1 MAGGKETPRQK
12 MIGMMYLVLTAML
25 ALQVSSA
32 IIEKFILLNSSLEV
46 STSAVNQLNSETQQ
60 KIKAAV
66 EKSGN
71 RDADV
76 AILKQADEV
85 RQLTGGIVSEL
96 DGLKKEIID
105 FAGGGYN
112 EEGAIK
118 NPQEETKVGEMMI
131 GGNKNGKAYELKDK
145 LNGFIA
151 SIEKYSD
158 HKFSPLALDG
168 DEDPVAKDSK
178 DQRNKDFANLNF
190 GETPVA
196 AALAVLSQKQAD
208 IRRVESE
215 VLNYLASK
223 VGAADI
229 KFDRVLA
236 MLSAESKVV
245 VAGTKFKGQM
255 FIAAS
260 ASGLSPRMSLNGSAL
275 QVTNGVGEIEFVAQ
289 GGGEYNAEGLSRRT
303 LQGTITIPT
312 PSGRDT
318 TYRLEEEYFVAKQT
332 YQIETGT
339 MPPLYF
345 GCANKLSIQS
355 PAMGPLW
362 APTFTA
368 DGAEVINAG
377 KGKITVVPNKA
388 QVSLNVSNQGNV
400 IGREQ
405 FKVNRVPK
413 PALELRIGGRAANT
427 VQGESASAVRSI
439 QVVAVADE
447 GFKNYSPDDANFRV
461 SQIEVSLARGTRR
474 IAGPLVLQNGGG
486 SINTL
491 AAQAQPGDRYAI
503 EVKGVQRRNFK
514 GDISNVEMGNPNL
527 NLPLK

>member
-46 STSAVNQLNSETQQ
+46 STAAVNQLNAETQL

-66 EKSGN
+66 EKSGS
-71 RDADV
+71 RAADV

-85 RQLTGGIVSEL
+85 RQQTASIVSEL
-96 DGLKKEIID
+96 DGLKKEIVD

-112 EEGAIK
+112 EEGGIK
-118 NPQEETKVGEMMI
+118 NPQEETKVGELMI
-131 GGNKNGKAYELKDK
+131 GGGKNGKAYELKDK
-145 LNGFIA
+145 LNAFIG

-158 HKFSPLALDG
+158 HKFTKLALDG
-168 DEDPVAKDSK
+168 DEDPIAKGNK
-178 DQRNKDFANLNF
+178 DQQNKDFANLNF

-196 AALAVLSQKQAD
+196 AALAVLSQKQSD
-208 IRRVESE
+208 IRRIESE
-215 VLNYLASK
+215 VLNHLASK

-236 MLSAESKVV
+236 MMSAESKVV

-260 ASGLSPRMSLNGSAL
+260 ASGLSPRMSLNGSPL
-275 QVTNGVGEIEFVAQ
+275 QVTNGVGEIEFTAQ
-289 GGGEYNAEGLSRRT
+289 GGGEYNAEGLSKRT
-303 LQGTITIPT
+303 LQGLITIPT

-318 TYRLEEEYFVAKQT
+318 TYRLEEEYFVAKPT

-355 PAMGPLW
+355 PSLGALW
-362 APTFTA
+362 SPSFSA
-368 DGAEVINAG
+368 DGAEVINNG

-388 QVSLNVSNQGNV
+388 QVSLSVVNQGNTL
-400 IGREQ
+400 GTER

-413 PALELRIGGRAANT
+413 PALEVRIGGRAANT
-427 VQGESASAVRSI
+427 LQGESASSVRTI
-439 QVVAVADE
+439 QVVAIADE

-461 SQIEVSLARGTRR
+461 SSIEVSLARGTRR
-474 IAGPLVLQNGGG
+474 IAGPVSLANGGG
-486 SINTL
+486 SINSL
-491 AAQAQPGDRYAI
+491 ASQAQPGDRYAI

-514 GDISNVEMGNPNL
+514 GDISNVEMGNVVL
-527 NLPLK
+527 SIPLK

>member
-46 STSAVNQLNSETQQ
+46 SSAAVNQLNSDTQQ

-71 RDADV
+71 RAADV
-76 AILKQADEV
+76 AILKQAEDV
-85 RQLTGGIVSEL
+85 RQQTAGIMSEL
-96 DGLKKEIID
+96 DALKKEIIE

-118 NPQEETKVGEMMI
+118 NPSEETKVGELMI
-131 GGNKNGKAYELKDK
+131 GGNKNGKAYELKEK
-145 LNGFIA
+145 LNAFVSG
-151 SIEKYSD
+151 IEKYSD
-158 HKFSPLALDG
+158 HKFQPLALDG
-168 DEDPVAKDSK
+168 DEDPISKDNK

-196 AALAVLSQKQAD
+196 AALAVLSQKQSD
-208 IRRVESE
+208 IRRIESE

-236 MLSAESKVV
+236 MMSAESKVV

-260 ASGLSPRMSLNGSAL
+260 ASGLSPRMSLNGSPL
-275 QVTNGVGEIEFVAQ
+275 QVVNGVGEIEFTAQ
-289 GGGEYNAEGLSRRT
+289 GGEYNSEGLSRRT
-303 LQGTITIPT
+303 LQGVITIPT
-312 PSGRDT
+312 PSGKDT
-318 TYRLEEEYFVAKQT
+318 TYRLEEEFFVARPT

-355 PAMGPLW
+355 PSLGALW
-362 APTFTA
+362 SPSFSA
-368 DGAEVINAG
+368 DGAEVINNG

-388 QVSLNVSNQGNV
+388 QVSLTIANQGNTL
-400 IGREQ
+400 GTEP

-413 PALELRIGGRAANT
+413 PTLEIRVGGRPVNT
-427 VQGESASAVRSI
+427 LQGESASAVRSI
-439 QVVAVADE
+439 QVVAIPDE

-461 SQIEVSLARGTRR
+461 SSIEVSLARGTRR
-474 IAGPLVLQNGGG
+474 IAGPLSLANGGG
-486 SINTL
+486 SINSL
-491 AAQAQPGDRYAI
+491 AAQAQPGDRYAV

-514 GDISNVEMGNPNL
+514 GDVSNVEMGNVVL
-527 NLPLK
+527 SIPLK

>member
-46 STSAVNQLNSETQQ
+46 SSAAVNQINSETQQ
-60 KIKAAV
+60 KIKSAV

-71 RDADV
+71 RAADV

-85 RQLTGGIVSEL
+85 RQQTAGILSEL
-96 DGLKKEIID
+96 ETLKKEIVD

-112 EEGAIK
+112 EEGAIT
-118 NPQEETKVGEMMI
+118 NPQEETKVGELMI

-145 LNGFIA
+145 LNAFIA
-151 SIEKYSD
+151 SIEKYSS
-158 HKFSPLALDG
+158 HKYGPIALDG
-168 DEDPVAKDSK
+168 NEDPIAKDKK

-196 AALAVLSQKQAD
+196 AALAVLSQKQSD
-208 IRRVESE
+208 ILRIESE
-215 VLNYLASK
+215 VLNTLASK

-245 VAGTKFKGQM
+245 VAGTKFKGKM

-260 ASGLSPRMSLNGSAL
+260 SSGLTPRMSLNGSPL

-289 GGGEYNAEGLSRRT
+289 AGGEFNSEGLSRRT
-303 LQGTITIPT
+303 LQGVITIPT

-318 TYRLEEEYFVAKQT
+318 TYRLEEEYFVAKQS

-355 PAMGPLW
+355 PALGPLW
-362 APTFTA
+362 SPTFTA
-368 DGAEVINAG
+368 DGAEVINNG
-377 KGKITVVPNKA
+377 KGKITVVPTKSS
-388 QVSLNVSNQGNV
+388 VSLNVINQGNTV
-400 IGREQ
+400 GREE

-413 PALELRIGGRAANT
+413 PALEVRVGGRAANT
-427 VQGESASAVRSI
+427 LQGESASAVRNI
-439 QVVAVADE
+439 QVVAIPDE

-461 SQIEVSLARGTRR
+461 SSIEVSLARGTRR
-474 IAGPLVLQNGGG
+474 IAGPLALANGGG
-486 SINTL
+486 SLGAL

-514 GDISNVEMGNPNL
+514 GDIQNIEMGNVVL
-527 NLPLK
+527 QIPLK

>member
-1 MAGGKETPRQK
+1 

-46 STSAVNQLNSETQQ
+46 STSAVNQLNNETQQ

-71 RDADV
+71 RAADV
-76 AILKQADEV
+76 VILKQADEV

-96 DGLKKEIID
+96 DGLKKEIIE

-131 GGNKNGKAYELKDK
+131 GGNKNGKAYELKNK
-145 LNGFIA
+145 LNAFVA

-158 HKFSPLALDG
+158 HKFTPLALDG
-168 DEDPVAKDSK
+168 SEDPVAKDSK

-215 VLNYLASK
+215 VLAHLASK

-229 KFDRVLA
+229 KFDRILA
-236 MLSAESKVV
+236 MMSAESKVV
-245 VAGTKFKGQM
+245 VAGTKFKGKM

-260 ASGLSPRMSLNGSAL
+260 ASGISPRMSLNGSAL

-289 GGGEYNAEGLSRRT
+289 GGDFNSEGLARKV

-312 PSGRDT
+312 ASGRDT
-318 TYRLEEEYFVAKQT
+318 TYRLEEEYFVARQT

-355 PAMGPLW
+355 PALGALW

-368 DGAEVINAG
+368 DGAEVINNG
-377 KGKITVVPNKA
+377 KGKITVVPTKA
-388 QVSLNVSNQGNV
+388 QVSLSVNNQGV
-400 IGREQ
+400 TVGREQ

-413 PALELRIGGRAANT
+413 PALELRVGGKAANT

-439 QVVAVADE
+439 QVVAVPDE

-486 SINTL
+486 SINSL

-503 EVKGVQRRNFK
+503 EIKGVQRRNFK
-514 GDISNVEMGNPNL
+514 GDISNVEMGNPSL

>member
-46 STSAVNQLNSETQQ
+46 STSAVNQLNSETQL

-71 RDADV
+71 RDADL

-96 DGLKKEIID
+96 DGLKKEIIE

-145 LNGFIA
+145 LNAFVA
-151 SIEKYSD
+151 SLEKYSD
-158 HKFSPLALDG
+158 HKFMPLALDG
-168 DEDPVAKDSK
+168 SDDPIAKDSK

-215 VLNYLASK
+215 VLNHLASK

-260 ASGLSPRMSLNGSAL
+260 ASGISPRMSLNGSPL

-289 GGGEYNAEGLSRRT
+289 GGEYNSEGLAKKV
-303 LQGTITIPT
+303 LQGTIVIPT

-318 TYRLEEEYFVAKQT
+318 TYRLEEEYFVARPT

-355 PAMGPLW
+355 PSLGALW
-362 APTFTA
+362 APAFSA
-368 DGAEVINAG
+368 EGAEVINNG

-388 QVSLNVSNQGNV
+388 QVSLSISNQGNLL
-400 IGREQ
+400 GREP
-405 FKVNRVPK
+405 FNVNRVPK
-413 PALELRIGGRAANT
+413 PALELRVAGRVPNLT
-427 VQGESASAVRSI
+427 QGESASAVRSI
-439 QVVAVADE
+439 QVVAIPDE
-447 GFKNYSPDDANFRV
+447 GFKSYSPDDANFRV

-474 IAGPLVLQNGGG
+474 VAGPLALAGGG
-486 SINTL
+486 SINSL
-491 AAQAQPGDRYAI
+491 AAQAQPGDRYVI

-514 GDISNVEMGNPNL
+514 GDISNVEMGTPIL
-527 NLPLK
+527 YIPLK

>member
-32 IIEKFILLNSSLEV
+32 IIEKFILLNNSLEL
-46 STSAVNQLNSETQQ
+46 SSGAVNLQNQETQL

-71 RDADV
+71 RAADV
-76 AILKQADEV
+76 AILNQANEV
-85 RQLTGGIVSEL
+85 REATAAVINEL
-96 DGLKKEIID
+96 EVLKKEIID
-105 FAGGGYN
+105 EAGSGLKEDGT
-112 EEGAIK
+112 IK
-118 NPQEETKVGEMMI
+118 NPQEEAKVGQLMI
-131 GGNKNGKAYELKDK
+131 GGNRNGKAYPLKDR
-145 LNGFIA
+145 LNAFVTTL
-151 SIEKYSD
+151 EKYSSS
-158 HKFSPLALDG
+158 KYAPLAQDG
-168 DEDPVAKDSK
+168 KDDPIAKNSA
-178 DQRNKDFANLNF
+178 DQRRKDFAQLNF

-196 AALAVLSQKQAD
+196 AALAVLSQKQTD
-208 IRRVESE
+208 IRRMESD
-215 VLNYLASK
+215 VLNQLASK

-236 MLSAESKVV
+236 MMSAESKIVA
-245 VAGTKFKGQM
+245 AGTKFKGQM

-260 ASGLSPRMSLNGSAL
+260 ASGLTPRMSLNGSPL
-275 QVTNGVGEIEFVAQ
+275 QVENGVGLIEFTAQ
-289 GGGEYNAEGLSRRT
+289 GGGYDAEGLARKI

-318 TYRLEEEYFVAKQT
+318 TYRLEEEYFVARPT

-355 PAMGPLW
+355 PALGALW
-362 APTFTA
+362 APNFSA
-368 DGAEVINAG
+368 DGAEIISTG

-388 QVSLNVSNQGNV
+388 QVSLSISNQGNLL
-400 IGREQ
+400 GTEP

-413 PALELRIGGRAANT
+413 PSLEVRVGGRPINVKA
-427 VQGESASAVRSI
+427 GESASSVRSI
-439 QVVAVADE
+439 QVVAIPDE

-461 SQIEVSLARGTRR
+461 SEIEVSLARGTRR
-474 IAGPLVLQNGGG
+474 VAGPLTLSGGGG
-486 SINTL
+486 SIASL
-491 AAQAQPGDRYAI
+491 AASAQPGDRYVI
-503 EVKGVQRRNFK
+503 EIKGVQRRNFK
-514 GDISNVEMGNPNL
+514 GDISTVDVGNPHEIIIL
-527 NLPLK
+527 N

>member
-46 STSAVNQLNSETQQ
+46 STAAVNQINSETQL
-60 KIKAAV
+60 KIKSAV

-71 RDADV
+71 RSADL

-85 RQLTGGIVSEL
+85 RKLTAGIISEL
-96 DGLKKEIID
+96 DGLKKEVVD
-105 FAGGGYN
+105 FAGGGLN
-112 EEGAIK
+112 EEGGIK
-118 NPQEETKVGEMMI
+118 NPQEETKVGELMI
-131 GGNKNGKAYELKDK
+131 GGGKKGKAYELKDK
-145 LNGFIA
+145 LNAFIA

-158 HKFSPLALDG
+158 HKYTPLALDG
-168 DEDPVAKDSK
+168 EQDPIAKDSK
-178 DQRNKDFANLNF
+178 DQRRKDFANLNF

-196 AALAVLSQKQAD
+196 AALAVLSQKQSD
-208 IRRVESE
+208 VRRIESE

-236 MLSAESKVV
+236 MMSAESKVV

-275 QVTNGVGEIEFVAQ
+275 QVTNGVGQIEFVAQ
-289 GGGEYNAEGLSRRT
+289 GGDYNAEGLSKRA
-303 LQGTITIPT
+303 LVGNITIPT

-318 TYRLEEEYFVAKQT
+318 TYRLEEEFFVARPT

-355 PAMGPLW
+355 PSLGALW
-362 APTFTA
+362 SPSFSA
-368 DGAEVINAG
+368 DGAEVINNG

-388 QVSLNVSNQGNV
+388 QVSLSISNQGNLL
-400 IGREQ
+400 GREP

-413 PALELRIGGRAANT
+413 PTIELRVGGRAPNLQAGEPAASVRT
-427 VQGESASAVRSI
+427 V
-439 QVVAVADE
+439 QVVAIPDE

-461 SQIEVSLARGTRR
+461 SQVEVSLARGQRR
-474 IAGPLVLQNGGG
+474 IAGPVVLQGGG
-486 SINTL
+486 SINNL
-491 AAQAQPGDRYAI
+491 ASQAQAGDRYVI

-514 GDISNVEMGNPNL
+514 GEVSNVEMGTPIL
-527 NLPLK
+527 QIPLK